1 MNYKKPVSRK
11 GAKSAKVFM
20 LVIPIPSLVVL
31 TPSLV
36 IPGHRLSS

>member
-11 GAKSAKVFM
+11 GAKTAKSSM
-20 LVIPIPSLVVL
+20 LVILILSLVVL